1 MNAAHL
7 HLALIHFP
15 IAGLV
20 LACLG
25 LLYAAVR
32 KDPAVQRAALVF
44 LTVAGLSA
52 APAYYSGGYAEEIA
66 EDLQGVSEDNIHAHE
81 EAAEAALAA
90 SLAAGV
96 LSAGLLVLFR
106 KKDLPRSALAG
117 ALVVALVAAGLTGRA
132 GNLGGAIRHPEIE
145 MSAPQGPGETGEA
158 AGEQEK
164 GGEKET
170 GGEDD

>member
-25 LLYAAVR
+25 LLYAAMR
-32 KDPAVQRAALVF
+32 KDMAVQRAALLF
-44 LTVAGLSA
+44 LAVAGLSA

-66 EDLQGVSEDNIHAHE
+66 EDLQGVSEQTIHAHE

-90 SLAAGV
+90 ALAAGA

-106 KKDLPRSALAG
+106 KKDPPRIAMFGALGLAALA
-117 ALVVALVAAGLTGRA
+117 AALTGRA

-145 MSAPQGPGETGEA
+145 MTAPPEKGEAGETAE
-158 AGEQEK
+158 
-164 GGEKET
+164 
-170 GGEDD
+170 GGEDSGKKEAGDEDD